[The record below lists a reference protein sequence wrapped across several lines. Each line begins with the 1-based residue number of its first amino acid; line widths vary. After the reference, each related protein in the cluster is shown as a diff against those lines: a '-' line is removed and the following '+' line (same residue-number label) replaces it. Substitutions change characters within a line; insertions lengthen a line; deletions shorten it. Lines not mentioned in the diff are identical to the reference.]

1 MSAPSPMGR
10 ARFFIVLAAA
20 IILSAVS
27 HAAPET
33 SAAAPGKAVH
43 ARSAHPSVTPHARR
57 HTRRR
62 SEISASH
69 RESAHTSAQPL
80 AHRTPRKAAAVHR
93 RSPRAATREVRRRS
107 RRDNLSRRSR
117 EAELVRKRHREEA
130 GVDDKS
136 RKYRFVH
143 TSASRVQPHRAA
155 AINAAHMEATAK
167 EREIQGPAEA
177 PAVSHRFTR
186 QVSLRIARG
195 GMPPPLRG
203 SLELLERQDQRLQAD
218 GLQRIE
224 NEQDLSQ
231 RIAHHLL
238 VPIPA
243 VAALAVNPQLLPSH
257 RYCRPWTAQFLTD
270 LSGAYAAAFHSPLEL
285 TSAVRPVSYQERLLR
300 INGNAAPAEGDIVS
314 PHVMGAT
321 IDIGKKGLSWREIA
335 WMRRRLLALEDA
347 GKIDVEEEF
356 HQSCFHITVYRSY
369 LPASRS
375 MHATEAAEDATR
387 PGAAPVSPMPAS
399 LGTGSGGQ

>member
-1 MSAPSPMGR
+1 MSAPSPMCR
-10 ARFFIVLAAA
+10 ARFLLVLAVAVVM
-20 IILSAVS
+20 SAVT
-27 HAAPET
+27 HAAPDT
-33 SAAAPGKAVH
+33 SAAAQGKAVH
-43 ARSAHPSVTPHARR
+43 SRSTHSRVTPHTRR
-57 HTRRR
+57 HTSRRLETR
-62 SEISASH
+62 APQ
-69 RESAHTSAQPL
+69 RESVRTSTHSL
-80 AHRTPRKAAAVHR
+80 AHRTARETTDVHR
-93 RSPRAATREVRRRS
+93 RSPHRPAREVDARSRRNGSSRRLRQAELRRS
-107 RRDNLSRRSR
+107 RRRENAGIENAGRKPRLVHASAGRVLPRRSG
-117 EAELVRKRHREEA
+117 A
-130 GVDDKS
+130 VD
-136 RKYRFVH
+136 
-143 TSASRVQPHRAA
+143 AA
-155 AINAAHMEATAK
+155 
-167 EREIQGPAEA
+167 PAESSAASPEAA
-177 PAVSHRFTR
+177 PGVSRRFTR

-224 NEQDLSQ
+224 DEQDLSE

-270 LSGAYAAAFHSPLEL
+270 IAGAYAAAFHTSLEL
-285 TSAVRPVSYQERLLR
+285 TSAVRPVSYQERLVR

-375 MHATEAAEDATR
+375 LHATEAAEDATR

-399 LGTGSGGQ
+399 LGAGSTPGGQ